1 MKKLVL
7 FASAMLLCAGITM
20 AQEPVKKDNKK
31 AETTAVAKPAKSE
44 AQAAHKGCGNCPN
57 HKQCGKA
64 AGAQAAVAKP
74 EAAKP
79 CCKKDGQKACNKD
92 GQKACNKE
100 AAVKTANKNAE
111 AKPTAKK

>member
-31 AETTAVAKPAKSE
+31 AESAAATVTKPAKSE

-57 HKQCGKA
+57 HKQCGNH
-64 AGAQAAVAKP
+64 AQATAAKP
-74 EAAKP
+74 EGAKA
-79 CCKKDGQKACNKD
+79 CCNKDGQKACNKN

>member
-1 MKKLVL
+1 MKKIVML
-7 FASAMLLCAGITM
+7 ACTMLLCAGIAM
-20 AQEPVKKDNKK
+20 AQEPVKKPAKK
-31 AETTAVAKPAKSE
+31 AETTTATAKSDKAD
-44 AQAAHKGCGNCPN
+44 AQVAHKGCGNCPN

-79 CCKKDGQKACNKD
+79 CCNKEGQKACNKN
-92 GQKACNKE
+92 GQKACSKE
-100 AAVKTANKNAE
+100 AAAKNAE

>member
-31 AETTAVAKPAKSE
+31 AESAAATVTKPAKSE

-64 AGAQAAVAKP
+64 AGAQATAAKP
-74 EAAKP
+74 EGAKA
-79 CCKKDGQKACNKD
+79 CCNKD
-92 GQKACNKE
+92 GQKPCNKE
-100 AAVKTANKNAE
+100 AAAKTSNKNAE
-111 AKPTAKK
+111 AKPKATK

>member
-1 MKKLVL
+1 MKKIVML
-7 FASAMLLCAGITM
+7 ACTMLLCAGIAM
-20 AQEPVKKDNKK
+20 AQEPVKKPAKK
-31 AETTAVAKPAKSE
+31 AETATATAKSDKAD
-44 AQAAHKGCGNCPN
+44 AQVAHKGCGNCPN

-79 CCKKDGQKACNKD
+79 CCNKD
-92 GQKACNKE
+92 GQKACNKNGQKACSKE
-100 AAVKTANKNAE
+100 AAAKNAE

>member
-1 MKKLVL
+1 ML
-7 FASAMLLCAGITM
+7 ACTMLLCAGIAM

-74 EAAKP
+74 EGAKA
-79 CCKKDGQKACNKD
+79 CCNKD
-92 GQKACNKE
+92 GQKPCNKE
-100 AAVKTANKNAE
+100 AAAKTSNKNAE
-111 AKPTAKK
+111 AKPKATK